1 MRLNIVKS
9 ANAEQLYI
17 IKSFRKEDGKSTTRI
32 FKKLGTMAS
41 LLPLHDNDR
50 DKVISWAK
58 EQARIYTEAEK
69 NENMKICLE
78 LSEGRQ
84 LTFDEI
90 NTFDG
95 GYLFFRNSFMIQDL
109 QIYAIR

>member
-78 LSEGRQ
+78 LSEGRHLMKSIP
-84 LTFDEI
+84 LTEDIF
-90 NTFDG
+90 
-95 GYLFFRNSFMIQDL
+95 FFRNSFMIQDL